1 MSPRVQKISMCKVKF
16 IILPPKLVLYLCSR
30 SSEPPPPPFTH
41 LQTRNYLRHSL
52 YFRIC
57 QCCLLNVS
65 TPSPCSKP
73 PYHTMTH
80 LNHCTGFLTGL
91 PEKPLTLSRVVPSK
105 RHSDR
110 LKPFHKESLIVLGPE
125 PLPVASR
132 PWGVQVLPA
141 FPACSYL
148 LSSCMPLL
156 SALSSQGLCTD
167 SVFWN
172 TTPLHT
178 HTCIHMQIFT

>member
-1 MSPRVQKISMCKVKF
+1 MSPRVQKISMCKVRF

-52 YFRIC
+52 YFSSFNRIC
-57 QCCLLNVS
+57 QCCLLNIS

-132 PWGVQVLPA
+132 P
-141 FPACSYL
+141 
-148 LSSCMPLL
+148 
-156 SALSSQGLCTD
+156 
-167 SVFWN
+167 
-172 TTPLHT
+172 
-178 HTCIHMQIFT
+178 